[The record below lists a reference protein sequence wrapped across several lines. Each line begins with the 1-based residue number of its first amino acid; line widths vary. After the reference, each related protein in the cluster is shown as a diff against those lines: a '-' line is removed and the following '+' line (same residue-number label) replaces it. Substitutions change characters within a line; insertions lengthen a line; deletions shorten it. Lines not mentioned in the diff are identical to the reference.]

1 MAGKA
6 LLGKVIF
13 SGTIRCR
20 TGLHIGGSEAELA
33 IGGIDAYV
41 IKDPLTRQPYI
52 PGSSL
57 KGKMRSL
64 MERFLEKEFNPRG
77 GSINRHECNERDCPV
92 CRLFGA
98 TKEKEGREGENMPAR
113 ILVRDAF
120 LTEQSATLLQD
131 MELGLGYTEWKTE
144 NCLDRVT
151 CHAMPRTLER
161 VPAGAVFGFE
171 IVYNVENRDELAE
184 DIGNILNAL
193 HLVEDDY
200 LGKGGTRGNGR
211 IEIGLKA
218 VEART
223 SEHYSSGAE
232 PRLLEVPG
240 DWKEKSRTLPSD
252 IAKQFGQ

>member
-1 MAGKA
+1 MAGKP

-13 SGTIRCR
+13 SGRIRCR

-64 MERFLEKEFNPRG
+64 MERFFGMEFNRG
-77 GSINRHECNERDCPV
+77 RHDGINRHECTEKNCPV

-98 TKEKEGREGENMPAR
+98 TKEGREGENMPAR

-120 LTEQSATLLQD
+120 LTEKSAALLQE

-144 NCLDRVT
+144 NGLDRIT

-171 IVYNVENRDELAE
+171 IVYNVENRDHLAE
-184 DIGNILNAL
+184 DIRNILNAL

-211 IEIGLKA
+211 VEITL
-218 VEART
+218 EAMVVRT
-223 SEHYSSGAE
+223 SEHYRSGAE
-232 PRLLEVPG
+232 PISLEVGG
-240 DWKEKSRTLPSD
+240 DWKEKTRILP
-252 IAKQFGQ
+252 AETARRFGM

>member
-1 MAGKA
+1 MAGKP
-6 LLGKVIF
+6 LLGKVVF

-57 KGKMRSL
+57 KGKMRAL
-64 MERFLEKEFNPRG
+64 MERFLQKEFNRRG
-77 GSINRHECNERDCPV
+77 GNRINRHECSERNCPL

-98 TKEKEGREGENMPAR
+98 TKDGPTGENMPAR
-113 ILVRDAF
+113 VLVRDSF
-120 LTEQSATLLQD
+120 LTPESASLLQE

-144 NCLDRVT
+144 NGLDRIT

-161 VPAGAVFGFE
+161 VPAGAVFSFE
-171 IVYNVENRDELAE
+171 VVYNVENGEHLAE
-184 DIGNILNAL
+184 DVGNILNAL

-211 IEIGLKA
+211 VEIQLDA
-218 VEART
+218 VEVRT
-223 SEHYSSGAE
+223 PDHYRSGAE
-232 PRLLEVPG
+232 PLLLEVPAG
-240 DWKEKSRTLPSD
+240 WKEKARILP
-252 IAKQFGQ
+252 AETARQFGR

>member
-1 MAGKA
+1 MPGKP

-33 IGGIDAYV
+33 IGGIDSYV

-64 MERFLEKEFNPRG
+64 MERFLGKDFNRRG
-77 GSINRHECNERDCPV
+77 GAGIFRHECNDSDCPV

-98 TKEKEGREGENMPAR
+98 TKGGQDGENMPAR

-120 LTEQSATLLQD
+120 LTEQSAALLQE

-144 NCLDRVT
+144 NGLDRVT

-171 IVYNVENRDELAE
+171 IVYNVENQGHLVE

-200 LGKGGTRGNGR
+200 IGKGGTRGNGR
-211 IEIGLKA
+211 IDISLEA

-223 SEHYSSGAE
+223 SDHYRAGAE
-232 PRLLEVPG
+232 ARVLKVPA
-240 DWKEKSRTLPSD
+240 DWKEKSKALPSD
-252 IAKQFGQ
+252 IARQFGK

>member
-41 IKDPLTRQPYI
+41 IKDALTRQPYI

-64 MERFLEKEFNPRG
+64 MERFLEKEFNRRG
-77 GSINRHECNERDCPV
+77 GAGINRHECNDRDCPV

-98 TKEKEGREGENMPAR
+98 TKEGREGENMPAR

-120 LTEQSATLLQD
+120 LTEQSAQLLQE

-144 NCLDRVT
+144 NGLDRVT
-151 CHAMPRTLER
+151 CHANPRTLER
-161 VPAGAVFGFE
+161 VPAGAVFAFE
-171 IVYNVENRDELAE
+171 IVYNVENLGHLAE

-223 SEHYSSGAE
+223 SEHYRSGAE
-232 PRLLEVPG
+232 PLLLEVPG

-252 IAKQFGQ
+252 IAKQFGK